1 MSPSVQT
8 PATFLCSLAGL
19 KHKVPPC
26 PEDRDA
32 AAAQELLGDPNPL
45 SPAQADAFALFQ
57 NNMHEYRKRV
67 RTQAAHFPPPV

>member
-1 MSPSVQT
+1 VQT

>member
-1 MSPSVQT
+1 MLLGR
-8 PATFLCSLAGL
+8 AEG
-19 KHKVPPC
+19 KVPFKNW
-26 PEDRDA
+26 DA

-67 RTQAAHFPPPV
+67 RAQAAHFPPPV